1 MYMYIC
7 MCLTEEIIDYI
18 HVGSNAGSSTY
29 LHDDA
34 LFVQSVVQYYCTY
47 PCPIFS
53 ILVYFFVGSPT
64 LTMAPVNT
72 RAQTMRDR
80 AGQEGEDQIQIQTM
94 RQETGGRP
102 DCHQLEHQS
111 TCIYMSIQVMRQ
123 EREGEGEQTDIS

>member
-1 MYMYIC
+1 MQVVEYIPSC
-7 MCLTEEIIDYI
+7 
-18 HVGSNAGSSTY
+18 STY

-64 LTMAPVNT
+64 LTIAPVNT

-80 AGQEGEDQIQIQTM
+80 AGKEGEDQGMYKQ
-94 RQETGGRP
+94 
-102 DCHQLEHQS
+102 
-111 TCIYMSIQVMRQ
+111 
-123 EREGEGEQTDIS
+123 